1 MPRHQTRTLVVLLVA
16 LAIVAGCGR
25 RPSPRSGPVRQ
36 LKKSELSVAEQ
47 KYGIAPIPGPSVTY
61 QPDVIVVGGGGDAI
75 RAQSSNG
82 FIWTIDAKAPRAA
95 ELVPGKIFFMTNR
108 AVGRVLDVRRDGSN
122 LVVAVGPVDIVEI
135 IRDAD
140 IKISMPIDF
149 GEAIPYTSA
158 DLPGQSTPARPL
170 VARFA
175 DDDAGPAIRRVAYS
189 DSSAWRT
196 DGSDSPRVLRTGDQ
210 KGVPLHFKIVP
221 FAGSSGIGLRAT
233 SQVPGLTLSAQAMV
247 HLAAP
252 RLDADLQI
260 KDGKVSVAT
269 VELTGAA
276 GLLMKFEAGTDV
288 GMSANVHEIIQPDT
302 DFSIPVYG
310 LGPAPFAV
318 TLRQVFMIKTGFG
331 VRNTTLSAT
340 GDYTFNG
347 SFKIGYTGGKWGVSG
362 PIGFH
367 ANQSLL
373 QTTRGKSLA
382 VSGLDMTDQLKVI
395 VGIGV
400 HGFAAGPYFAFN
412 STVGISRTS
421 DIQMFDC
428 REATLYVSLL
438 GGVGYVIPQAV
449 TKAINFILAQLNI
462 KYRIDG
468 EGGFSTKPIVVI
480 NGSNKAPP
488 SEACKE

>member
-1 MPRHQTRTLVVLLVA
+1 
-16 LAIVAGCGR
+16 
-25 RPSPRSGPVRQ
+25 

-47 KYGIAPIPGPSVTY
+47 KYGVAPIPGPSVTY

-82 FIWTIDAKAPRAA
+82 FIWTIDAKAPRAD
-95 ELVPGKIFFMTNR
+95 ELAPGKIFFMTNR
-108 AVGRVLDVRRDGSN
+108 AVGRVLDVRKNGGD
-122 LVVAVGPVDIVEI
+122 LIVAVGPVDIVEVV
-135 IRDAD
+135 RDAD

-158 DLPGQSTPARPL
+158 DLPAQSIPARPL
-170 VARFA
+170 MARFA

-196 DGSDSPRVLRTGDQ
+196 GGSDSPRVLRTADP
-210 KGVPLHFKIVP
+210 KAIPLHFNVVP
-221 FAGSSGIGLRAT
+221 FAGTSGIGLRAT
-233 SQVPGLTLSAQAMV
+233 SQVPGLTLSAQSMV

-252 RLDADLQI
+252 RLDAELKIDG
-260 KDGKVSVAT
+260 GKVSVAT

-276 GLLMKFEAGTDV
+276 GLLMKFEASTDV
-288 GMSANVHEIIQPDT
+288 GMSANVNEIITPDT
-302 DFSIPVYG
+302 DFSIPVFV
-310 LGPAPFAV
+310 LGELPFAV
-318 TLRQVFMIKTGFG
+318 TLRHAFIIKTGFG
-331 VRNTTLSAT
+331 VKNTTLRAT

-347 SFKIGYTGGKWGVSG
+347 SFKIGYTGGKWGVAG
-362 PIGFH
+362 PMGFH

-373 QTTRGKSLA
+373 QTTKGRSAA

-395 VGIGV
+395 VGIGT

-421 DIQMFDC
+421 DIQMLNC
-428 REATLYVSLL
+428 RAATLYVSLL

-468 EGGFSTKPIVVI
+468 EGGFSTDPKVVI
-480 NGSNKAPP
+480 NSSNTAPP
-488 SEACKE
+488 SDACKE